1 MPSGPI
7 MLVDHDQLFSAAL
20 AALLEE
26 KGLEVDPPIPSIE
39 AALEIL
45 QGGAEP
51 AMIIT
56 DPAGFELDA
65 DRQPLRRLREYL
77 PDIPLLVLSSDLSQ
91 TALAESLSAG
101 AHGHISKGAS
111 FNAVWRAVRLI
122 QQGQAV
128 YPAAAAQI
136 MGQNPAV
143 PALEGA
149 AAGDNADLSPREMQI
164 LACVLSGHSNKAI
177 ARRLTITESTVK
189 MHFKNAM
196 RKINATNRTQAAI
209 WAMEHGIAPMA

>member
-1 MPSGPI
+1 

-26 KGLEVDPPIPSIE
+26 KGLDIDPPYPSVA
-39 AALEIL
+39 AALEAL
-45 QGGAEP
+45 DGGAEP

-56 DPAGFELDA
+56 DPAGFESGPDVSALS
-65 DRQPLRRLREYL
+65 QLREQA
-77 PDIPLLVLSSDLSQ
+77 PQARLLVLSSDLSAA
-91 TALAESLSAG
+91 ALAESLTAG
-101 AHGHISKGAS
+101 ACGHIAKSAS
-111 FNAVWRAVRLI
+111 FNAVLRAVRLI

-128 YPAAAAQI
+128 YPAAAVQSI
-136 MGQNPAV
+136 GQ
-143 PALEGA
+143 A
-149 AAGDNADLSPREMQI
+149 APNGEANATGNIAGADLSPRETQI
-164 LACVLSGHSNKAI
+164 LACILSGHSNKAI

-196 RKINATNRTQAAI
+196 RKINAGNRTQAAI